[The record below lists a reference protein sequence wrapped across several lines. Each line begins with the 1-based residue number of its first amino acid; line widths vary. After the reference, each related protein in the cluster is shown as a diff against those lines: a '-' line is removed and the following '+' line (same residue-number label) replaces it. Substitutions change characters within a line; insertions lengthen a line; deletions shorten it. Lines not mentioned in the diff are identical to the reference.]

1 MHRHIVPDI
10 VSNQSLTTLAPQTS
24 VREAAKLM
32 TERKIGAI
40 MVVEGGRLV
49 GIFSERDVLGRVVAR
64 GLDPDKTLLRDTM
77 TANPVTVGPDDP
89 PAAALEMMAQR
100 GFRHLPVVDGDRIVG
115 MVSIRDLY
123 AAIKGELEEE
133 VHEREA
139 FIFGSNY
146 GVA

>member
-10 VSNQSLTTLAPQTS
+10 VSNQTLVTLAPQTT

-40 MVVEGGRLV
+40 MVVESGRLV
-49 GIFSERDVLGRVVAR
+49 GIFSERDVLGRVAR
-64 GLDPDKTLLRDTM
+64 GLDPDKTSLRETM
-77 TANPVTVGPDDP
+77 TANPITVAPDDP
-89 PAAALEMMAQR
+89 PAAALELMAQR
-100 GFRHLPVVDGDRIVG
+100 GFRHLPVVEGERIVG

-123 AAIKGELEEE
+123 AAIKVELEEE
-133 VHEREA
+133 VQERES

>member
-1 MHRHIVPDI
+1 MHRRIVPDI
-10 VSNQSLTTLAPQTS
+10 VSNQTLVTLAPQTT

-40 MVVEGGRLV
+40 MVVEGGKLV

-64 GLDPDKTLLRDTM
+64 GLDPDKATLRETM
-77 TANPVTVGPDDP
+77 TPNPVTVAPEDA

-100 GFRHLPVVDGDRIVG
+100 GFRHLPVVQGERIVG

-123 AAIKGELEEE
+123 AAIKVELEEE
-133 VHEREA
+133 VHERES

>member
-1 MHRHIVPDI
+1 MHRRIVPDI
-10 VSNQSLTTLAPQTS
+10 VSNQSLTTLGPQTS
-24 VREAAKLM
+24 VRDAAKVM

-40 MVVEGGRLV
+40 MVVENGRLV

-64 GLDPDKTLLRDTM
+64 GLDPDKTTLRETM
-77 TANPVTVGPDDP
+77 TPNPMTVGPDDP
-89 PAAALEMMAQR
+89 AAAALDLMASR
-100 GFRHLPVVDGDRIVG
+100 GFRHLPVVDGDFIVG

-123 AAIKGELEEE
+123 AAVKGELEEE
-133 VHEREA
+133 VQEREA

>member
-10 VSNQSLTTLAPQTS
+10 VSNQTLTTLAPQTT

-40 MVVEGGRLV
+40 MVVESGRLV

-64 GLDPDKTLLRDTM
+64 GLDPDKTSLRETM
-77 TANPVTVGPDDP
+77 TPNPLTVGPEDSP
-89 PAAALEMMAQR
+89 SAALEMMAQR
-100 GFRHLPVVDGDRIVG
+100 GFRHLPVVEGERIVG

-123 AAIKGELEEE
+123 AAIKVELEEE
-133 VHEREA
+133 VHERES

>member
-1 MHRHIVPDI
+1 MHRRIVPDI
-10 VSNQSLTTLAPQTS
+10 VSNQTLVTLAPQTT

-64 GLDPDKTLLRDTM
+64 SLDPDKTTLRETM
-77 TANPVTVGPDDP
+77 TPNPLTVRPDDP
-89 PAAALEMMAQR
+89 PASALEMMAQR
-100 GFRHLPVVDGDRIVG
+100 GFRHLPVVDGERIVG

-123 AAIKGELEEE
+123 AAIKVELEEE
-133 VHEREA
+133 VHERES

>member
-1 MHRHIVPDI
+1 MHRRIVPDI
-10 VSNQSLTTLAPQTS
+10 VSNQTLVTRAPQTT

-40 MVVEGGRLV
+40 MVVEAGRLV

-64 GLDPDKTLLRDTM
+64 GLDPDKTSLRETM
-77 TANPVTVGPDDP
+77 TPNPVTVGPDDAP
-89 PAAALEMMAQR
+89 SAALELMAQR
-100 GFRHLPVVDGDRIVG
+100 GFRHLPVVEGDRIVG

-123 AAIKGELEEE
+123 AAIKIELEEE
-133 VHEREA
+133 VHERES

>member
-10 VSNQSLTTLAPQTS
+10 VSNQSLTTLAPQTT

-77 TANPVTVGPDDP
+77 TPNPVTVGPDDP
-89 PAAALEMMAQR
+89 PASALEMMAQR
-100 GFRHLPVVDGDRIVG
+100 GFRHLPVVDGERIVG

-123 AAIKGELEEE
+123 AAIKVELEEE
-133 VHEREA
+133 VHERES

>member
-10 VSNQSLTTLAPQTS
+10 VSNQTLVTLAPQTT
-24 VREAAKLM
+24 VREAAKVM

-40 MVVEGGRLV
+40 MVVESGRLV

-64 GLDPDKTLLRDTM
+64 GLDPDKALLRDTM
-77 TANPVTVGPDDP
+77 TPNPLTVGPDDA
-89 PAAALEMMAQR
+89 PASALEMMAQR
-100 GFRHLPVVDGDRIVG
+100 GFRHLPVVDGERIVG

-123 AAIKGELEEE
+123 AAIKIELEEE
-133 VHEREA
+133 VHERES

>member
-10 VSNQSLTTLAPQTS
+10 VSNQTLTTLAPQTT

-89 PAAALEMMAQR
+89 PASALEMMAQR

-123 AAIKGELEEE
+123 AAIKVELEEE
-133 VHEREA
+133 VHERES

>member
-1 MHRHIVPDI
+1 MHRRIVPDI
-10 VSNQSLTTLAPQTS
+10 VSNQNLVTLAPQTT

-40 MVVEGGRLV
+40 MVVESGKLV

-64 GLDPDKTLLRDTM
+64 GLDPDKTTLRETM
-77 TANPVTVGPDDP
+77 TANPVTAGPDDP
-89 PAAALEMMAQR
+89 PASALPMIAQR

-123 AAIKGELEEE
+123 AAIKGELEDE

-139 FIFGSNY
+139 FIFG
-146 GVA
+146 